1 MPESLPQK
9 PPKSPNFSGQQ
20 ITDTQLS
27 LLNRRAKDLRLP
39 LLIRAQMAGSDTPH
53 SVAALVPASDLGD
66 QWIGEINEHFIV
78 GVSEP
83 FVPLSAVHSH
93 LREAETALHMAQ
105 SLAQRAAACPQ
116 VPPIYLDRIDMASW
130 LLAQAS
136 GSKLA
141 ERSAPLIQ
149 ALKEKGLY
157 ETALTFL
164 ACNQSVPHT
173 AQKLYLHSNTVRYRL
188 QRIQEVLGKPIS
200 DPLLITNLT
209 LCLHPELTALKTE
222 LGGADF

>member
-1 MPESLPQK
+1 
-9 PPKSPNFSGQQ
+9 
-20 ITDTQLS
+20 
-27 LLNRRAKDLRLP
+27 
-39 LLIRAQMAGSDTPH
+39 
-53 SVAALVPASDLGD
+53 
-66 QWIGEINEHFIV
+66 
-78 GVSEP
+78 
-83 FVPLSAVHSH
+83 
-93 LREAETALHMAQ
+93 MAQ